1 MEFFKQTISKFIY
14 RIEPKPDGGF
24 IARTADGA
32 MPPLE
37 ASTREELQQ
46 KIQEA
51 ISATLATE
59 FPGLKLPLESRELKY
74 SFHIEPKIGGG
85 FIAHS
90 TDPNHPPIEGATH
103 EEVQHGLAE
112 KLAGALGSYLLP
124 QLSQAAGTPI
134 NSGDIKVF
142 VNRKVGFSASVG
154 SNNVTLGDA
163 QGLPPAGSVQTEDGK
178 NQSLVGL
185 ADNSPIV
192 PVAGGNWR
200 VFRFL
205 LTLAILAVVMYFYL
219 HRR

>member
-1 MEFFKQTISKFIY
+1 MEFRHTISKFIY
-14 RIEPKPDGGF
+14 RIEAKPEGGF

-37 ASTREELQQ
+37 ASTRQELQQ

-51 ISATLATE
+51 ISATLANE
-59 FPGLKLPLESRELKY
+59 FPGLKLPLESKELKY

-90 TDPNHPPIEGATH
+90 TDPAHPPIEGATH
-103 EEVQHGLAE
+103 EEVQHTLAE

-124 QLSQAAGTPI
+124 QLSQALGKQIDA
-134 NSGDIKVF
+134 GDINVV
-142 VNRKVGFSASVG
+142 VNRKVSFTASTG
-154 SNNVTLGDA
+154 SNNQALSGA
-163 QGLPPAGSVQTEDGK
+163 QGLPSAGSVQTGDGK
-178 NQSLVGL
+178 DQGLVDP

-192 PVAGGNWR
+192 PVASGNWP

-219 HRR
+219 RRR

>member
-1 MEFFKQTISKFIY
+1 MEFKHTISKFIY
-14 RIEPKPDGGF
+14 RIEAKPDGGF

-37 ASTREELQQ
+37 APTREELQQ

-51 ISATLATE
+51 ISATLANE

-74 SFHIEPKIGGG
+74 SFHIEPKFGGG

-90 TDPNHPPIEGATH
+90 TDPAHPPIEGATH
-103 EEVQHGLAE
+103 EEVQQTLAE
-112 KLAGALGSYLLP
+112 KLAGTLGSYLLP
-124 QLSQAAGTPI
+124 QLSQALGKQIEA
-134 NSGDIKVF
+134 GDINVV
-142 VNRKVGFSASVG
+142 VNRKVSFTASAG
-154 SNNVTLGDA
+154 SNPQTLSGA
-163 QGLPPAGSVQTEDGK
+163 PGLPPGSVQTGDGK
-178 NQSLVGL
+178 NQSLVDF

-192 PVAGGNWR
+192 PVASGNWP